1 MSVGAESIEYLFQL
15 GERAVTFDVST
26 NGKAD
31 ARTKESIPEWAQL
44 DYRKCRNCTI
54 PSNDCLTC
62 AMALQVETV
71 IHAFGDNF
79 STEKVHVRV
88 TTPQREFARDCDL
101 QTGIHSLLGLL
112 MATCGCS
119 HLEPLRMLVNFHI
132 PFCSTEESLR
142 RAVGSYLTKQYFV
155 MRDGGEPDWEL
166 RQLEADFSNLAIVNQ
181 DFARR
186 LQGIMQKDAVT
197 NAIFGYFA
205 TSSLFAADLTGLVER
220 QRAYLL
226 NAEETA

>member
-1 MSVGAESIEYLFQL
+1 MD
-15 GERAVTFDVST
+15 EREVLFDVPLE
-26 NGKAD
+26 GKIAEY
-31 ARTKESIPEWAQL
+31 TEKSIPDWAQL
-44 DYRKCRNCTI
+44 DYRQCRNCAVQ
-54 PSNDCLTC
+54 SNDCLTC
-62 AMALQVETV
+62 AMALQVESV
-71 IHAFGDNF
+71 IDAFGDNF

-88 TTPQREFARDCDL
+88 IKPQREFAHDCDL

-119 HLEPLRMLVNFHI
+119 HFEPFRMLVNFHI

-142 RAVGSYLTKQYFV
+142 RAVGAYLTQQYFV
-155 MRDGGEPDWEL
+155 MRDGGKPDWEL
-166 RQLEADFSNLAIVNQ
+166 CQLEADFANLAVVNQ

-205 TSSLFAADLTGLVER
+205 TSSLFAADLTAQVDR

-226 NAEETA
+226 NAQETV